1 MRGLQGKTVIVTGG
15 GGAIG
20 GAICR
25 RFADYGASLNSDK
38 GDVFSSVRRTMDRFE
53 LRHHPKGGNVVTVSK
68 KAR

>member
-1 MRGLQGKTVIVTGG
+1 M
-15 GGAIG
+15 
-20 GAICR
+20 

-68 KAR
+68 KAK